1 MSESRP
7 PKPGFAPPHGGAPSQ
22 SHPGAPAAGT
32 ALPQSRPD
40 SASSPP
46 AKAPAAAAGRGAAG
60 ERPNAVWNWIK
71 AASKTALDST
81 SILLKKLEAPDLK
94 MENPEDE
101 EVRGLPD
108 SKDKGGGYDPYN
120 QPIKPR
126 APGKPPRKP

>member
-1 MSESRP
+1 MSDSRSY
-7 PKPGFAPPHGGAPSQ
+7 KPGSAPPSGAPAPTRPNAPPAGGAPPS
-22 SHPGAPAAGT
+22 GAPAPT
-32 ALPQSRPD
+32 RPK
-40 SASSPP
+40 APTG
-46 AKAPAAAAGRGAAG
+46 KAPATP

-101 EVRGLPD
+101 EHRGLPD

-126 APGKPPRKP
+126 APGKPPRKS